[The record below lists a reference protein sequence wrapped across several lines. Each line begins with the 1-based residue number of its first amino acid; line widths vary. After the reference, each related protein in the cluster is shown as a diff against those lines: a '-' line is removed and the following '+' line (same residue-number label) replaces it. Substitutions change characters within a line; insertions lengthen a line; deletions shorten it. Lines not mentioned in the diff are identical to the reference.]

1 MLCVLELINRHGL
14 IYHGRAGSKT
24 EMKNERGKEE
34 RIKDIGAECYKI
46 CVVEW
51 EQCTQNELRKVV
63 RETHLRKPY
72 ILLSVYSQL

>member
-14 IYHGRAGSKT
+14 IYDGRADSKT
-24 EMKNERGKEE
+24 EMKNEKGKEE

-46 CVVEW
+46 CGVEW